1 MKALLQEGGGRGAS
15 RAAKELGH
23 QVVIKEKSPAS
34 GLHPTHPL
42 PGAASGLCT
51 SQAFWT
57 PCPVPCPGVLSEGV
71 QSWWWR
77 GGGLR
82 PWSLAGKSGRRG
94 LLVIQ
99 IPGSTWRGG
108 WRHDSDILPVSLAQ
122 LTVEREVAGSRLHSP
137 KPGLSCDVALCG
149 PDLEVLKD
157 GSRFSA
163 LFLRRPELCLR
174 WKINILLPA
183 SYFLHLVLV

>member
-1 MKALLQEGGGRGAS
+1 MLLRKNPQLLASTPPTPFQVLPVGSALHKLSGLRALCHVQACFLKVCSPGGGG
-15 RAAKELGH
+15 
-23 QVVIKEKSPAS
+23 
-34 GLHPTHPL
+34 
-42 PGAASGLCT
+42 
-51 SQAFWT
+51 
-57 PCPVPCPGVLSEGV
+57 
-71 QSWWWR
+71 